1 MRYYD
6 HCFSGKEAVDW
17 LSKNLKNNPR
27 FGKNVTTEGTRKL
40 LQHFLKSGVF
50 QSVKGSLIFKES
62 GLFEYVYC
70 LYIYILFSSSCVA
83 LKKVF
88 KLTRGLLKLIVNS

>member
-6 HCFSGKEAVDW
+6 NCFSGKEAIEW
-17 LSKNLKNNPR
+17 LNKALIANPS
-27 FGKNVTTEGTRKL
+27 FGKNVTVDGTRKL

-62 GLFEYVYC
+62 GLYE
-70 LYIYILFSSSCVA
+70 
-83 LKKVF
+83 
-88 KLTRGLLKLIVNS
+88 